1 MEFVCLGCLDETIW
15 ATFTPEQ
22 QQENMQ
28 RCFAYDD
35 VLREEGHFNDGYALM
50 PANMAVTVRTR
61 AGQVTVTEGP
71 FAETKEMLGGLLFL
85 EAHDLN
91 HAVALMSKHPG
102 TEFGSFEIRP
112 VHVEMNKLIR
122 K

>member
-1 MEFVCLGCLDETIW
+1 MEFVCLGCLDEAIW

-22 QQENMQ
+22 QEALQQ
-28 RCFAYDD
+28 RCMAYDD
-35 VLREEGHFNDGYALM
+35 ILREEGHFKDGCALM
-50 PANMAVTVRTR
+50 PAHLAATVRSR
-61 AGQVTVTEGP
+61 AGQVTVTDGP

-91 HAVALMSKHPG
+91 HAITLMSKHPG

-112 VHVEMNKLIR
+112 VNVEMNQLI
-122 K
+122 KK